1 MTETE
6 RKKVEWLH
14 RYQGLLAMME
24 ELEDEQEALRTKLEG
39 LGAQL
44 IDDMPKGSGGDPDKE
59 KLIMRLEDND
69 KWLTKTWIEAE
80 KERRKIYEAVNGID
94 NPVLQVLLLYRYLD
108 GMRWEEVCYK
118 MNYSWQHVHSLHV
131 KALREIKIGD

>member
-44 IDDMPKGSGGDPDKE
+44 IDDMPKGFGGDPDKE

-94 NPVLQVLLLYRYLD
+94 DPAAQVLLLYRYID
-108 GMRWEEVCYK
+108 GKDWKEVAEK
-118 MNYSWQHVHSLHV
+118 MFYSERQVYYLH
-131 KALREIKIGD
+131 KRALALITA